1 MAGRIPENFVKDLIQ
16 RVDIVQIIESRI
28 ALTKAGREYK
38 ACCPFHDEKTPSF
51 YVNPDKQ
58 FYHCFGCKKS
68 GTAISFLMD
77 YEHLIFT
84 DAVEE
89 LAKFAGIEV
98 PYEGGTFRQDS
109 DFAQMLEIMKKA
121 SAAYQHELHHGQ
133 DAQAPQAYM
142 ESRNINSDTE
152 RKYGLG
158 YAPNSWD
165 FLARGI
171 GKKKEQHNLLV
182 KTGMIMQSKEKNRIY
197 DRFRDRLM
205 FPILDRRGRV
215 IAFGGRILDKGEPK
229 YMNSPEM
236 PLFKK
241 GNELFGLYQA
251 LGSIRKNQ
259 RVLVVEGYT
268 DVLSLSQYG
277 VDYAVATLGTATTS
291 NHIRTLFRLAPE
303 ISFCFDG
310 DEAGNNAAWKALEAV
325 LPMMQDGKVVSFVFL
340 PHGHDPDSL
349 IRDEGVHGFEQRITE
364 GESIEN
370 VIFDRLQANTNLS
383 RLDGKARLVEEFRK
397 IFVNLPEGAF
407 RDLMAAEVASLT
419 KMDKNALMERLN
431 RGEKPS
437 AGHRQNIP
445 AKEVASSNLIVRQ
458 ALAMIVQNPQI
469 GLSVQNWKQLTLSK
483 DETVQLL
490 VDVLEEV
497 HLNPDIDSSAVLLEH
512 FRDAPQ
518 YDNLLQFVSFEHRIL
533 GDDLENQ
540 LLGFIS
546 KIEDVERR
554 EEIRRISQLENLSQ
568 EQEDQLLQMIAP
580 DAINSSRTIH

>member
-165 FLARGI
+165 FLVRGI
-171 GKKKEQHNLLV
+171 GKKKEQRNLLV
-182 KTGMIMQSKEKNRIY
+182 KTGMIMQSKEKNRFY

-277 VDYAVATLGTATTS
+277 IDYAVATLGTATTS
-291 NHIRTLFRLAPE
+291 NHVRTLFRLAPE

-370 VIFDRLQANTNLS
+370 VIFDRLQTNTNLS
-383 RLDGKARLVEEFRK
+383 RMDGKAKLIKEFQK
-397 IFVNLPEGAF
+397 IFVDLPEGAF
-407 RDLMAAEVASLT
+407 RELMATKVASLT
-419 KMDKNALMERLN
+419 EMEKSSLMERLN
-431 RGEKPS
+431 RSEKIS
-437 AGHRQNIP
+437 TGRKRDIP
-445 AKEVASSNLIVRQ
+445 INDVASSNLIVHQ
-458 ALAMIVQNPQI
+458 ALALLVQNPQF
-469 GLSVQNWKQLTLSK
+469 GLSVKCWNQLTLSK

-490 VDVLEEV
+490 VDVLNAV
-497 HLNPDIDSSAVLLEH
+497 DSYPNIKLSAVLVEH
-512 FRDAPQ
+512 FRDDPQ
-518 YDNLLQFVSFEHRIL
+518 YDNLLPFVHFEHGIL

-540 LLGFIS
+540 FPEFIS
-546 KIEDVERR
+546 SIKDIVWRKEVKRLSE
-554 EEIRRISQLENLSQ
+554 LENPSK
-568 EQEDQLLQMIAP
+568 EQNEQLLQLTAP
-580 DAINSSRTIH
+580 GAIDSSRTIH

>member
-109 DFAQMLEIMKKA
+109 DFAQMLDIMEKA

-133 DAQAPQAYM
+133 DAQAPQVYM

-182 KTGMIMQSKEKNRIY
+182 KTGMIMQSKEKNRFY

-277 VDYAVATLGTATTS
+277 IDYAVATLGTATTS

-310 DEAGNNAAWKALEAV
+310 DEAGSNAAWKALEAV

-383 RLDGKARLVEEFRK
+383 RMDGKAKLVEEFRK
-397 IFVNLPEGAF
+397 IFMSLPEGAF
-407 RDLMAAEVASLT
+407 RELMAAEVANIT
-419 KMDKNALMERLN
+419 KMEKNSLLEQLN
-431 RGEKPS
+431 RVEQSSTSHK
-437 AGHRQNIP
+437 RNIP
-445 AKEVASSNLIVRQ
+445 TIDVESPNLIVHR
-458 ALAMIVQNPQI
+458 ALALLVQNPQI
-469 GLSVQNWKQLTLSK
+469 GLSVQNWKQLDQSK
-483 DETVQLL
+483 DETVLLL

-497 HLNPDIDSSAVLLEH
+497 HLNPDIESSAVLVEH
-512 FRDAPQ
+512 FRNGPQ
-518 YDNLLQFVSFEHRIL
+518 YDNLLPFVHFEHGFL

-540 LLGFIS
+540 FLGSIS
-546 KIEDVERR
+546 TIEYVERR
-554 EEIRRISQLENLSQ
+554 EEIKRFIDLKNPSK
-568 EQEDQLLQMIAP
+568 EQNEQLLQLTAP
-580 DAINSSRTIH
+580 GAIDSSRTIH

>member
-182 KTGMIMQSKEKNRIY
+182 KTGMIMQSKEKNRFY

-310 DEAGNNAAWKALEAV
+310 DEAGSNAAWKALEAV

-370 VIFDRLQANTNLS
+370 VIFDRLQTNTNLS
-383 RLDGKARLVEEFRK
+383 RMDGKAKLIEDFRK

-407 RDLMAAEVASLT
+407 RELMAAKVARLT
-419 KMDKNALMERLN
+419 EIEKSTLMERLN
-431 RGEKPS
+431 RGGKPS
-437 AGHRQNIP
+437 AVHRQNVP
-445 AKEVASSNLIVRQ
+445 AKDVGSPNLIVRQ
-458 ALAMIVQNPQI
+458 ALALIVQNPQI

-483 DETVQLL
+483 DETVQIL

-497 HLNPDIDSSAVLLEH
+497 HFNPDIDSSAVLLEH

>member
-51 YVNPDKQ
+51 FVNPDKQ

-68 GTAISFLMD
+68 GTAISFLME

-109 DFAQMLEIMKKA
+109 DFAQMLEIMEKA
-121 SAAYQHELHHGQ
+121 SSAYQHELHHGQ
-133 DAQAPQAYM
+133 DARAPQAYL

-158 YAPNSWD
+158 YAPNSWE

-171 GKKKEQHNLLV
+171 GKNKEQHNLLV
-182 KTGMIMQSKEKNRIY
+182 KTGMIMQSREKNRLY

-229 YMNSPEM
+229 YLNSPKT
-236 PLFKK
+236 PLFEK

-251 LGSIRKNQ
+251 LGSIKKNQ

-291 NHIRTLFRLAPE
+291 NHIRTLFRMAPE

-310 DEAGNNAAWKALEAV
+310 DEAGSEAAWKALNAV

-370 VIFDRLQANTNLS
+370 VIFDRLRANTNLS
-383 RLDGKARLVEEFRK
+383 RMDGKAKLIEEFRK
-397 IFVNLPEGAF
+397 IFLDLPEGAF

-419 KMDKNALMERLN
+419 KMEKSSLMERLN

-437 AGHRQNIP
+437 AGHQQNIP
-445 AKEVASSNLIVRQ
+445 AKDVASPRLVVCQ
-458 ALAMIVQNPQI
+458 ALALLVQNPKC
-469 GLSVQNWKQLTLSK
+469 GLSVKSWKQLTLSK

-497 HLNPDIDSSAVLLEH
+497 HFNPDIDSSAVLLEH
-512 FRDAPQ
+512 FRGAPQ
-518 YDNLLQFVSFEHRIL
+518 YDNLLPFVSLEHRIL
-533 GDDLENQ
+533 GGDLENQ
-540 LLGFIS
+540 LPGFIS
-546 KIEDVERR
+546 KIEDIERR
-554 EEIRRISQLENLSQ
+554 EEIKRFSQRENLSK
-568 EQEDQLLQMIAP
+568 EEEEELMQMISPGASKSP
-580 DAINSSRTIH
+580 RTIH

>member
-121 SAAYQHELHHGQ
+121 SAAYQRELHHGQ

-158 YAPNSWD
+158 YAPNSWE

-182 KTGMIMQSKEKNRIY
+182 KTGMIMQAKEKDRFY

-291 NHIRTLFRLAPE
+291 NHVRTLFRLAPE

-310 DEAGNNAAWKALEAV
+310 DEAGSNAAWKALEAV

-370 VIFDRLQANTNLS
+370 VIFDRLQTNTNLS

-437 AGHRQNIP
+437 AVHRQNIP

-497 HLNPDIDSSAVLLEH
+497 HFNPDIDSPAVLLEH

-518 YDNLLQFVSFEHRIL
+518 YDNLLLFVHFEHRIL

-554 EEIRRISQLENLSQ
+554 EEIRRFSQLENLSQ
-568 EQEDQLLQMIAP
+568 EQEEQLMQMIAP